1 MKKRII
7 YIVSYFLLIL
17 TLFVSQ
23 KPLFMLYN
31 DASGKGA
38 LFSDFFRVM
47 GNGMSLDATTAG
59 YLTAL
64 PFLLVLVSIW
74 VKKFPLRKLLLPY
87 YIVAALLSAIVFV
100 VDMGLYP
107 FWGFKLDASI
117 FLYLDSPKE
126 AMASVSLGFILLRVV
141 TMLLLTAFYAWL
153 MCKVT
158 PRKLEATRKRIGGT
172 LGMLLLGGILFVIIR
187 GGVTESTSNVGQVYF
202 SNNQFLNHSAVN
214 PCFSLLSSMGKSKDF
229 ASEFNF
235 FDEEQRAKLVEG
247 LYPTSDGDSLTS
259 VLRSNRPNVLLILME
274 GFGGAFIEPLG
285 GLPDVAPNLNR
296 LSEEGVFFTNC
307 YANSFRTDR
316 GTVCALSGY
325 LGLPTASVMKI
336 PTKSRTLPAISEE
349 LVKAGYNTDF
359 LYGGDINFTNMKSY
373 LLSKGY
379 QHLTADTD
387 FSLAERSSNV
397 WGVNDDITSEWLLE
411 QLKQR
416 TEEDAPWFTTY
427 LTLSSHE
434 PFEVPYH
441 RLEEKIPNAF
451 AYTDECLGKLID
463 GLKQSPL
470 WEDLLVVCIPDHG
483 FCYPQ
488 GTTDRGGEFS
498 HIPML
503 WLGGAV
509 KEPMKI
515 DKIMNQTDMAATL
528 LAQLGLD
535 HSMFP
540 FSRNVL
546 GSDYVYPFA
555 FYSSGSVFAFRD
567 STGVTAYDIKADCI
581 SYEEPSASEER
592 LKKGKAILQTA
603 YDDLGKR

>member
-7 YIVSYFLLIL
+7 YIVSYFFTLLL
-17 TLFVSQ
+17 LFVIQ

-31 DASGKGA
+31 DAVGKEV
-38 LFSDFFRVM
+38 SVNDFWQVM
-47 GNGMSLDATTAG
+47 WHGLSLDATTAG

-64 PFLLVLVSIW
+64 PLLVILVSLW
-74 VKKFPLRKLLLPY
+74 VQKLSLRKLLLPY
-87 YIVAALLSAIVFV
+87 YILAAILVSVVFV

-126 AMASVSLGFILLRVV
+126 AMASVSAGFIAIRILAMIAWVAGMV
-141 TMLLLTAFYAWL
+141 WL
-153 MCKVT
+153 MLKIT
-158 PRKLEATRKRIGGT
+158 PRILEKVEKRAWGT
-172 LGMLLLGGILFVIIR
+172 LGGLLLGGILFVIIR

-202 SNNQFLNHSAVN
+202 SSNQFLNHSAVN

-229 ASEFNF
+229 SSEFNF
-235 FDEEQRAKLVEG
+235 FEEEKRAELFEG
-247 LYPTSDGDSLTS
+247 LYPKGNVDKNIE
-259 VLRSNRPNVLLILME
+259 VLNTKRPNVLLILME
-274 GFGGAFIEPLG
+274 GFGGAFVEPLG

-296 LSEEGVFFTNC
+296 LSEEGVFFTQC

-316 GTVCALSGY
+316 GTVSALSGY
-325 LGLPTASVMKI
+325 LGLPTVSIMKV
-336 PTKSRTLPAISEE
+336 PAKSRTLPAISEE
-349 LVKAGYNTDF
+349 LVKAGYQTDF

-379 QHLTADTD
+379 QKLTADSD
-387 FSLAERSSNV
+387 FSLAEQNSNV
-397 WGVNDDITSEWLLE
+397 WGVNDDITSEWLLS
-411 QLKQR
+411 QLKER
-416 TEEDAPWFTTY
+416 TETDIPWFTTY

-434 PFEVPYH
+434 PFEVPYG

-451 AYTDECLGKLID
+451 AYTDECLGKLIE
-463 GLKQSPL
+463 GLKQSPV
-470 WEDLLVVCIPDHG
+470 WENLLIVCLPDHG

-509 KEPMKI
+509 KQPMKI
-515 DKIMNQTDMAATL
+515 DRIMNQTDMAATL
-528 LAQLGLD
+528 LGQFGLD
-535 HSMFP
+535 YSMFP

-546 GSDYVYPFA
+546 SESYVYPFA

-567 STGVTAYDIKADCI
+567 STGVSAYDVKADCI
-581 SYEEPSASEER
+581 SYEEPLASEER
-592 LKKGKAILQTA
+592 LNRGKAILQSA

>member
-7 YIVSYFLLIL
+7 YIVSYFFLLLI
-17 TLFVSQ
+17 LFVSQ
-23 KPLFMLYN
+23 KPFFMLYN
-31 DASGKGA
+31 EMTEKDAG
-38 LFSDFFRVM
+38 FVDMFQVM
-47 GNGMSLDATTAG
+47 RHGMSLDATTAG
-59 YLTAL
+59 YLTAF
-64 PFLLVLVSIW
+64 PFLLVLISLW
-74 VKKFPLRKLLLPY
+74 LKKFPLRKLLLPY
-87 YIVAALLSAIVFV
+87 YIIASLLVAVVFV

-126 AMASVSLGFILLRVV
+126 AMASVSLGFILVRVLA
-141 TMLLLTAFYAWL
+141 MLMLTSFYIWL
-153 MCKVT
+153 MYKVT
-158 PRKLEATRKRIGGT
+158 PKKLEATRRKVLGT
-172 LGMLLLGGILFVIIR
+172 LGMLLVGGILFIVIR

-202 SNNQFLNHSAVN
+202 SSNQFLNHSAVN

-235 FDEEQRAKLVEG
+235 FEEEARAEWFEG
-247 LYPTSDGDSLTS
+247 LYPTMDGDSITS
-259 VLRSNRPNVLLILME
+259 VLDINRPNILLILME

-296 LSEEGVFFTNC
+296 LSEEGVFFTRC

-316 GTVCALSGY
+316 GTVSALSGY
-325 LGLPTASVMKI
+325 LGLPTVSIMKV

-349 LVKAGYNTDF
+349 LVKAGYQTDF

-379 QHLTADTD
+379 QKLTADTD
-387 FSLAERSSNV
+387 FSLAERNSNV

-411 QLKQR
+411 ELKKR
-416 TEEDAPWFTTY
+416 SEADGPWFTTY

-434 PFEVPYH
+434 PFEVPYN

-451 AYTDECLGKLID
+451 AYTDDCLGKLIE
-463 GLKQSPL
+463 GLKQTSL
-470 WEDLLVVCIPDHG
+470 WENLLIVCMPDHG

-503 WLGGAV
+503 WLGGAI
-509 KEPMKI
+509 KEPMKV

-528 LAQLGLD
+528 LGQLGLD
-535 HSMFP
+535 YSMFP

-546 GSDYVYPFA
+546 SDAYQYPFA

-567 STGVTAYDIKADCI
+567 STGVSAYDIKANQV
-581 SYEEPSASEER
+581 SYEEPSASKER
-592 LKKGKAILQTA
+592 MNRGKVILQSA

>member
-1 MKKRII
+1 MKKRIA
-7 YIVSYFLLIL
+7 YIISYFFTILLM
-17 TLFVSQ
+17 FVIQ

-31 DASGKGA
+31 DAVGKEAGIT
-38 LFSDFFRVM
+38 DFGQVM
-47 GNGMSLDATTAG
+47 WHGISLDATTAG
-59 YLTAL
+59 YLTAF
-64 PFLLVLVSIW
+64 PLLVVLISIW
-74 VKKFPLRKLLLPY
+74 TRRMSLKKLLLPY
-87 YIVAALLSAIVFV
+87 YILAAALVSVVFV

-126 AMASVSLGFILLRVV
+126 AMASVSTGFIAIRVLA
-141 TMLLLTAFYAWL
+141 MLVYAAFIVWIML
-153 MCKVT
+153 KVT
-158 PRKLEATRKRIGGT
+158 PNTLDKVGKRIWGT
-172 LGMLLLGGILFVIIR
+172 LGMLLLGGGLFVIIR
-187 GGVTESTSNVGQVYF
+187 GGVSESTSNVGQVYF

-214 PCFSLLSSMGKSKDF
+214 PCFSLLSSMSKSKDF

-235 FDEEQRAKLVEG
+235 FDEEKRADLFEG
-247 LYPTSDGDSLTS
+247 LYPTKRSDINTK
-259 VLRSNRPNVLLILME
+259 VLNTERPNVLLILME

-285 GLPDVAPNLNR
+285 GLPGVAPNLNR
-296 LSEEGVFFTNC
+296 LSEEGIFFTQC

-316 GTVCALSGY
+316 GTVSALSGY
-325 LGLPTASVMKI
+325 LALPTVSIMKV
-336 PTKSRTLPAISEE
+336 PAKSRTLPAISEE
-349 LVKAGYNTDF
+349 LLKAGYQTDF

-373 LLSKGY
+373 LLSKCY
-379 QHLTADTD
+379 QKLTADAD
-387 FSLAERSSNV
+387 FSLAEQSSNV

-416 TEEDAPWFTTY
+416 AGTDTPWFTTY

-434 PFEVPYH
+434 PFEVPYN

-451 AYTDECLGKLID
+451 AYTDECLGKLIE

-470 WEDLLVVCIPDHG
+470 WENLLVVCIPDHG

-488 GTTDRGGEFS
+488 GTVDRGGEFS

-503 WLGGAV
+503 WLGGAI

-515 DKIMNQTDMAATL
+515 DKMMNQTDMAATL
-528 LAQLGLD
+528 LGQLGLD

-540 FSRNVL
+540 FSRDVL
-546 GSDYVYPFA
+546 SESYVYPFA

-567 STGVTAYDIKADCI
+567 STGVSAYDIKADCI

-592 LKKGKAILQTA
+592 LNRGKAILQSA

>member
-1 MKKRII
+1 MKKRIV
-7 YIVSYFLLIL
+7 YIVSYFFTVLLM
-17 TLFVSQ
+17 FVIQ

-31 DASGKGA
+31 DAVGKEVN
-38 LFSDFFRVM
+38 LTDFGQVM
-47 GNGMSLDATTAG
+47 WHGISLDATTAG
-59 YLTAL
+59 YFTAL
-64 PFLLVLVSIW
+64 PLLIILVSIW
-74 VKKFPLRKLLLPY
+74 TKRISLKKLLLPY
-87 YIVAALLSAIVFV
+87 YILVAILLSIVFV

-126 AMASVSLGFILLRVV
+126 AMASVSTGFIAIRVLA
-141 TMLLLTAFYAWL
+141 MLVYAAFIVWIML
-153 MCKVT
+153 KVT
-158 PRKLEATRKRIGGT
+158 PNTLDKVGKRIWGT
-172 LGMLLLGGILFVIIR
+172 LGMLLLGGGLFVIIR
-187 GGVTESTSNVGQVYF
+187 GGVSESTSNVGQVYF

-214 PCFSLLSSMGKSKDF
+214 PCFSLLSSMSKSKDF

-235 FDEEQRAKLVEG
+235 FDEEKRADLFEG
-247 LYPTSDGDSLTS
+247 LYPTKRSDINTK
-259 VLRSNRPNVLLILME
+259 VLNTERPNVLLILME

-285 GLPDVAPNLNR
+285 GLPGVAPNLNR
-296 LSEEGVFFTNC
+296 LSEEGIFFTQC

-316 GTVCALSGY
+316 GTVSALSGY
-325 LGLPTASVMKI
+325 LALPTVSIMKV
-336 PTKSRTLPAISEE
+336 PAKSRTLPAISEE
-349 LVKAGYNTDF
+349 LLKAGYQTDF

-379 QHLTADTD
+379 QKLTADAD
-387 FSLAERSSNV
+387 FSLAEQSSNV
-397 WGVNDDITSEWLLE
+397 WGVNDDITSEWLLGQLE
-411 QLKQR
+411 QR
-416 TEEDAPWFTTY
+416 AETDTPWFTTY

-434 PFEVPYH
+434 PFEVPYN

-451 AYTDECLGKLID
+451 AYTDACLGKLIE

-470 WEDLLVVCIPDHG
+470 WENLLVVCIPDHG

-528 LAQLGLD
+528 LGQLGLD

-540 FSRNVL
+540 FSRDVL
-546 GSDYVYPFA
+546 SENYVYPFA

-567 STGVTAYDIKADCI
+567 STGVSAYDIKADCI

-592 LKKGKAILQTA
+592 LNRGKAILQSA

>member
-1 MKKRII
+1 MKKRIA
-7 YIVSYFLLIL
+7 YIISYFFTILLM
-17 TLFVSQ
+17 FVIQ

-31 DASGKGA
+31 DAVGKEAGIT
-38 LFSDFFRVM
+38 DFGQVM
-47 GNGMSLDATTAG
+47 WHGISLDATTAG
-59 YLTAL
+59 YLTAF
-64 PFLLVLVSIW
+64 PLLVVLISIW
-74 VKKFPLRKLLLPY
+74 TRRMSLKKLLLPY
-87 YIVAALLSAIVFV
+87 YILAAALVSVVFV

-126 AMASVSLGFILLRVV
+126 AMASVSTGFIAIRVLA
-141 TMLLLTAFYAWL
+141 MLVYAAFIVWIML
-153 MCKVT
+153 KVT
-158 PRKLEATRKRIGGT
+158 PNTLDKVGKRIWGT
-172 LGMLLLGGILFVIIR
+172 LGMLLLGGGLFVIIR
-187 GGVTESTSNVGQVYF
+187 GGVSESTSNVGQVYF

-214 PCFSLLSSMGKSKDF
+214 PCFSLLSSMSKSKDF

-235 FDEEQRAKLVEG
+235 FDEEKRADLFEG
-247 LYPTSDGDSLTS
+247 LYPTKRSDINTK
-259 VLRSNRPNVLLILME
+259 VLNTERPNVLLILME

-285 GLPDVAPNLNR
+285 GLPGVAPNLNR
-296 LSEEGVFFTNC
+296 LSEEGIFFTQC

-316 GTVCALSGY
+316 GTVSALSGY
-325 LGLPTASVMKI
+325 LALPTVSIMKV
-336 PTKSRTLPAISEE
+336 PAKSRTLPAISEE
-349 LVKAGYNTDF
+349 LLKAGYQTDF

-379 QHLTADTD
+379 QKLTADAD
-387 FSLAERSSNV
+387 FSLAEQSSNV

-416 TEEDAPWFTTY
+416 AGTDTPWFTTY

-434 PFEVPYH
+434 PFEVPYN

-470 WEDLLVVCIPDHG
+470 WENLLVVCIPDHG

-488 GTTDRGGEFS
+488 GTVDRGGEFS

-503 WLGGAV
+503 WLGGAI

-515 DKIMNQTDMAATL
+515 DKMMNQTDMAATL
-528 LAQLGLD
+528 LGQLGLD

-540 FSRNVL
+540 FSRDVL
-546 GSDYVYPFA
+546 SESYVYPFA

-567 STGVTAYDIKADCI
+567 STGVSAYDIKADCI

-592 LKKGKAILQTA
+592 LNRGKAILQSA

>member
-1 MKKRII
+1 MKKRIA
-7 YIVSYFLLIL
+7 YIISYFFTILLM
-17 TLFVSQ
+17 FVIQ

-31 DASGKGA
+31 DAVGKEAGIT
-38 LFSDFFRVM
+38 DFGQVM
-47 GNGMSLDATTAG
+47 WHGISLDATTAG
-59 YLTAL
+59 YLTAF
-64 PFLLVLVSIW
+64 PLLVVLISIW
-74 VKKFPLRKLLLPY
+74 TRRMSLKKLLLPY
-87 YIVAALLSAIVFV
+87 YILAAALVSVVFV

-126 AMASVSLGFILLRVV
+126 AMASVSTGFIAIRVLA
-141 TMLLLTAFYAWL
+141 MLVYAAFIVWIML
-153 MCKVT
+153 KVT
-158 PRKLEATRKRIGGT
+158 PNTLDKVGKRIWGT
-172 LGMLLLGGILFVIIR
+172 LGMLLLGGGLFVIIR
-187 GGVTESTSNVGQVYF
+187 GGVSESTSNVGQVYF

-214 PCFSLLSSMGKSKDF
+214 PCFSLLSSMSKSKDF

-235 FDEEQRAKLVEG
+235 FDEEKRADLFEG
-247 LYPTSDGDSLTS
+247 LYPTKRSDINTK
-259 VLRSNRPNVLLILME
+259 VLNTERPNVLLILME

-285 GLPDVAPNLNR
+285 GLPGVAPNLNR
-296 LSEEGVFFTNC
+296 LSEEGIFFTQC

-316 GTVCALSGY
+316 GTVSALSGY
-325 LGLPTASVMKI
+325 LALPTVSIMKV
-336 PTKSRTLPAISEE
+336 PAKSRTLPAISEE
-349 LVKAGYNTDF
+349 LLKAGYQTDF

-379 QHLTADTD
+379 QKLTADAD
-387 FSLAERSSNV
+387 FSLAEQSSNV

-416 TEEDAPWFTTY
+416 AGTDTPWFTTY

-434 PFEVPYH
+434 PFEVPYN

-451 AYTDECLGKLID
+451 AYTDECLGKLIE

-470 WEDLLVVCIPDHG
+470 WENLLVVCIPDHG

-488 GTTDRGGEFS
+488 GTVDRGGEFS

-503 WLGGAV
+503 WLGGAIM
-509 KEPMKI
+509 EPMKI
-515 DKIMNQTDMAATL
+515 DKMMNQTDMAATL
-528 LAQLGLD
+528 LGQLGLD
-535 HSMFP
+535 HSLFP
-540 FSRNVL
+540 FSRDVL
-546 GSDYVYPFA
+546 SESYVYPFA

-567 STGVTAYDIKADCI
+567 STGVSAYDIKADCI

-592 LKKGKAILQTA
+592 LNRGKAILQSA

>member
-1 MKKRII
+1 MKRRIT
-7 YIVSYFLLIL
+7 YIISYFLLLL
-17 TLFVSQ
+17 TLFVCQ
-23 KPLFMLYN
+23 KPFFMLYN
-31 DASGKGA
+31 DATEKGA

-47 GNGMSLDATTAG
+47 GNGISLDATTTG
-59 YLTAL
+59 YLTVF
-64 PFLLVLVSIW
+64 PFLLILASIW
-74 VKKFPLRKLLLPY
+74 VKNISLRKCLFPY
-87 YIVAALLSAIVFV
+87 YIIAALMVAVVFV

-126 AMASVSLGFILLRVV
+126 AMASVSLGFILLRVIV
-141 TMLLLTAFYAWL
+141 MLLLTAFYAYL
-153 MCKVT
+153 MLKIT
-158 PRKLEATRKRIGGT
+158 PKKLEVIGKKIRDT
-172 LGMLLLGGILFVIIR
+172 LVMLLMGGILFIIIR

-235 FDEEQRAKLVEG
+235 FNEEQLAKLMEG
-247 LYPTSDGDSLTS
+247 LYPTNDGDNLIN
-259 VLRSNRPNVLLILME
+259 VLNNNRPNVLLILME

-296 LSEEGVFFTNC
+296 LSEEGVFFTHC

-316 GTVCALSGY
+316 GTVSALSGY
-325 LGLPTASVMKI
+325 LGLPTVSIMKI

-349 LVKAGYNTDF
+349 LVKAGYQTDF

-387 FSLAERSSNV
+387 FSLAERNSNV
-397 WGVNDDITSEWLLE
+397 WGVNDDITSKWLLNH
-411 QLKQR
+411 LKQR
-416 TEEDAPWFTTY
+416 SSEETPWFITY

-434 PFEVPYH
+434 PFEVPYN
-441 RLEEKIPNAF
+441 RLKEKIPNAF
-451 AYTDECLGKLID
+451 AYTDECLGKLIE
-463 GLKQSPL
+463 GLRQSPL
-470 WEDLLVVCIPDHG
+470 WENLLVVCIPDHG

-509 KEPMKI
+509 KQPMKI
-515 DKIMNQTDMAATL
+515 DQIMNQTDMAATL
-528 LAQLGLD
+528 LGQLGLD

-546 GSDYVYPFA
+546 SNNYTYPFA

-567 STGVTAYDIKADCI
+567 STGVSAYDIKAGQI
-581 SYEEPSASEER
+581 SYEEPADSEKR
-592 LKKGKAILQTA
+592 LDKGKAILQSA

>member
-7 YIVSYFLLIL
+7 YIVSYFFTLLL
-17 TLFVSQ
+17 LFVIQ

-31 DASGKGA
+31 DAVGKEV
-38 LFSDFFRVM
+38 SVNDFWQVM
-47 GNGMSLDATTAG
+47 WHGVSLDATTAG

-64 PFLLVLVSIW
+64 PLLVILVSIW
-74 VKKFPLRKLLLPY
+74 IRKISLKKLLLPY
-87 YIVAALLSAIVFV
+87 YILVAILVSVVFV

-126 AMASVSLGFILLRVV
+126 AMASVSAGFIAVRILAMIAWVAGMVWLLMKITPHTLEKVGKRV
-141 TMLLLTAFYAWL
+141 L
-153 MCKVT
+153 
-158 PRKLEATRKRIGGT
+158 GT
-172 LGMLLLGGILFVIIR
+172 LGGLLLGGVLFVIIR

-202 SNNQFLNHSAVN
+202 SSNQFLNHSAVN

-229 ASEFNF
+229 SSEFNF
-235 FDEEQRAKLVEG
+235 FEEEKRAELFEG
-247 LYPTSDGDSLTS
+247 LYPKGNVDKNIE
-259 VLRSNRPNVLLILME
+259 VLNTKRPNVLLILME
-274 GFGGAFIEPLG
+274 GFGGAFVEPLG
-285 GLPDVAPNLNR
+285 GLPGVAPNLNR
-296 LSEEGVFFTNC
+296 LSEEGVFFTQC

-316 GTVCALSGY
+316 GTVSALSGY
-325 LGLPTASVMKI
+325 LGLPTVSIMKV
-336 PTKSRTLPAISEE
+336 PAKSRTLPAISEE
-349 LVKAGYNTDF
+349 LVKAGYQTDF

-379 QHLTADTD
+379 QKLTADSD
-387 FSLAERSSNV
+387 FSLAEQNSNV
-397 WGVNDDITSEWLLE
+397 WGVNDDITSEWLLS
-411 QLKQR
+411 QLKER
-416 TEEDAPWFTTY
+416 TETDTPWFTTY

-434 PFEVPYH
+434 PFEVPYD

-451 AYTDECLGKLID
+451 AYTDECLGKLIE
-463 GLKQSPL
+463 GLKQSPV
-470 WEDLLVVCIPDHG
+470 WENLLIVCLPDHG

-509 KEPMKI
+509 KQPMKI

-528 LAQLGLD
+528 LGQLGLD
-535 HSMFP
+535 YSMFP

-546 GSDYVYPFA
+546 SESYVYPFA

-567 STGVTAYDIKADCI
+567 STGVSAYDIKADCI

-592 LKKGKAILQTA
+592 LNRGKAILQSA
-603 YDDLGKR
+603 YDDLGNR

>member
-1 MKKRII
+1 MKKRIA
-7 YIVSYFLLIL
+7 YIISYFFTILLM
-17 TLFVSQ
+17 FVIQ

-31 DASGKGA
+31 DAVGKEAGIT
-38 LFSDFFRVM
+38 DFGQVM
-47 GNGMSLDATTAG
+47 WHGISLDATTAG
-59 YLTAL
+59 YLTAF
-64 PFLLVLVSIW
+64 PLLVVLISIW
-74 VKKFPLRKLLLPY
+74 TRRMSLKKLLLPY
-87 YIVAALLSAIVFV
+87 YILAAALVSVVFV

-126 AMASVSLGFILLRVV
+126 AMASVSTGFIAIRVLA
-141 TMLLLTAFYAWL
+141 MLVYAAFIVWIML
-153 MCKVT
+153 KVT
-158 PRKLEATRKRIGGT
+158 PNTLDKVGKRIWGT
-172 LGMLLLGGILFVIIR
+172 LGMLLLGGGLFVIIR
-187 GGVTESTSNVGQVYF
+187 GGVSESTSNVGQVYF

-214 PCFSLLSSMGKSKDF
+214 PCFSLLSSMSKSKDF

-235 FDEEQRAKLVEG
+235 FDEEKRADLFEG
-247 LYPTSDGDSLTS
+247 LYPTKRSDINTK
-259 VLRSNRPNVLLILME
+259 VLNTERPNVLLILME

-285 GLPDVAPNLNR
+285 GLPGVAPNLNR
-296 LSEEGVFFTNC
+296 LSEEGIFFTQC

-316 GTVCALSGY
+316 GTVSALSGY
-325 LGLPTASVMKI
+325 LALPTVSIMKV
-336 PTKSRTLPAISEE
+336 PAKSRTLPAISEE
-349 LVKAGYNTDF
+349 LLKAGYQTDF

-379 QHLTADTD
+379 QKLTADAD
-387 FSLAERSSNV
+387 FSLAEQSSNV

-416 TEEDAPWFTTY
+416 AGTDTPWFTTY

-434 PFEVPYH
+434 PFEVPYN

-463 GLKQSPL
+463 GLKETPL
-470 WEDLLVVCIPDHG
+470 WDDLLIVCIPDHG

-488 GTTDRGGEFS
+488 GATDRGGEFS

-503 WLGGAV
+503 WLGGAI
-509 KEPMKI
+509 KEPMRV

-528 LAQLGLD
+528 LGQLGLD
-535 HSMFP
+535 HSMFT
-540 FSRNVL
+540 FSRDVL
-546 GSDYVYPFA
+546 SEGYVYPFA

-567 STGVTAYDIKADCI
+567 STGVSAYDIKADCI

-592 LKKGKAILQTA
+592 LNRGKAILQSA
-603 YDDLGKR
+603 YDDLGRR

>member
-141 TMLLLTAFYAWL
+141 AMLLLTAFYAWL

-259 VLRSNRPNVLLILME
+259 VLCSNRPNVLLVLME

-470 WEDLLVVCIPDHG
+470 WEDLLIVCIPDHG

-592 LKKGKAILQTA
+592 LRKGKAILQTA